1 MGITKKFFQNE
12 KLLHELFLPAA
23 RQKNKI
29 RNDSYANMSTVDR
42 YKS

>member
-12 KLLHELFLPAA
+12 KLFHELFLPA